1 MAKQTASRKT
11 GRSAAPAHGDTHG
24 AANWDQRLGFLMHD
38 VSRLRRKVFDEA
50 MRPEGVTRSQW
61 WVMAHLSRHEGI
73 SQTDLADALDLG
85 RSALGGLVDRLEA
98 LGLVRRDADAHDRRA
113 KLLYMTPRG
122 QAMIDTM
129 RAKSDRMSE
138 AILQGLDA
146 RQRHELAE
154 MLALVKRNL
163 LEFKS

>member
-11 GRSAAPAHGDTHG
+11 GRSAAPADGDVH
-24 AANWDQRLGFLMHD
+24 AATNWDQRLGFLMHD

-85 RSALGGLVDRLEA
+85 RSALGGLVDRLET
-98 LGLVRRDADAHDRRA
+98 LGLVRRDADANDRRA

-163 LEFKS
+163 LEFKA